1 MLLARQGKVGLF
13 LPVQQKKTRPD
24 TKKTSPQRSP
34 DDLVAGE
41 GFEPSTFGL

>member
-13 LPVQQKKTRPD
+13 LPIQQKKLARIQ
-24 TKKTSPQRSP
+24 KTSPQRSP

>member
-13 LPVQQKKTRPD
+13 LPIQQKKTCPD
-24 TKKTSPQRSP
+24 KKTSPQRSP